1 MCFVMIP
8 EVTIEELDAASDLS
22 IVRGSLTPTPHFI
35 VVIRKCVFV
44 YNCRK
49 KPVLYEKRH

>member
-1 MCFVMIP
+1 MCFIMIP
-8 EVTIEELDAASDLS
+8 EVAIEELDTAPTLS
-22 IVRGSLTPTPHFI
+22 IVKSSLTPAPHFI